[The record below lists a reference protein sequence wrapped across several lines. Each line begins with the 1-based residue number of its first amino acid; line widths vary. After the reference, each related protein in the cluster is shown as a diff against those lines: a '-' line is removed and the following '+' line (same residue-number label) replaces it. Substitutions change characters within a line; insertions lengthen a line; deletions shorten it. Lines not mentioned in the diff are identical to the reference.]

1 MNVEE
6 LADWLKASE
15 FVDCDASTD
24 GCGNALTTRIYLKDG
39 QYYRLEYCNGY
50 PSEKFGE
57 KGYIRGVYEPIEVFK
72 KEVEVI
78 ETFYLTKEEME

>member
-1 MNVEE
+1 MNTKE
-6 LADWLKASE
+6 LADWLKDVE
-15 FVDCDASTD
+15 MVHCDEEVDK
-24 GCGNALTTRIYLKDG
+24 CGNRLSERIFSKNG
-39 QYYRLEYCNGY
+39 KHYRLEYCNGY
-50 PSEKFGE
+50 PSEKWGE

>member
-1 MNVEE
+1 MDTQE
-6 LADWLKASE
+6 LGKWFE
-15 FVDCDASTD
+15 DAAIVHSKEDID
-24 GCGNALTTRIYLKDG
+24 GCTNIYLTRIYLKDG
-39 QYYRLEYCNGY
+39 KYYRLEYCNGH
-50 PSEKFGE
+50 PCEKWGE